1 MNHWKATTEK
11 RDKNSMTN
19 TIETKLHMESK
30 NGTLVIIYLEYKE
43 TKQVVAKTSLINTTT
58 GEPRMVY
65 TKYVRLTRLEDK
77 YKELLAKGQ
86 EDWVAETLQELLDNG
101 IVPQIINNCE
111 YYLSTQRLLVCVDG
125 NDYVLRSAR
134 SVFKPNMVEVI
145 IGEVPTIK
153 EFSDSDVKELITATI
168 DYNKHNTKEDIF
180 ETLKDVVLDGI
191 LTGYDITEETTLKLL
206 SVLRNMIHDS
216 YKIRDLWYNIRD
228 GYNELESLDIN
239 WNDNENSKVVK
250 ETEES
255 IRGINL
261 LMDYLINGS
270 SSKVDKVILVHED
283 GTEEDI

>member
-1 MNHWKATTEK
+1 MNHWKEIAEK
-11 RDKNSMTN
+11 RDKNNMTN

-30 NGTLVIIYLEYKE
+30 NGTLVTIYLEYKE

-111 YYLSTQRLLVCVDG
+111 YYLSTQRLLVCVGG
-125 NDYVLRSAR
+125 NDYVLRSAG

-168 DYNKHNTKEDIF
+168 DYSKHNTKEDIF

-261 LMDYLINGS
+261 LMD
-270 SSKVDKVILVHED
+270 
-283 GTEEDI
+283 